1 MASVQGCW
9 VSYANDFPPS
19 WPSCELVIGSSP
31 SVPTRKGVVVEI
43 GFATPFG
50 KGKEKKGKK
59 GAKEKSETEKVAE
72 DLEVG

>member
-1 MASVQGCW
+1 M
-9 VSYANDFPPS
+9 SYANDFPPS

-43 GFATPFG
+43 GFATPLG
-50 KGKEKKGKK
+50 KGKEKKGK
-59 GAKEKSETEKVAE
+59 EKLETKKDAE